1 MYEDQL
7 KRISK
12 SKTKLILDHSFIGVL
27 GLDMEFVIDDTIDPP
42 TAQTDGERVAY
53 HPDFIDE
60 LDDQELLFLTAHEVM
75 HVAFMHLTRR
85 NQRDPALWNVA
96 CDYVINQHLSDD
108 RVGKVIDG
116 ALLDRQLFN
125 RGSGMADKIYELL
138 KQDGKVVGKPGSGNC
153 QGSID
158 NMQDAPGVSDPAKL
172 AEMEA
177 RTKERIAHAAAS
189 ARGAGQLSGGM
200 ARLVEHV
207 LEPVVDWRDVLA
219 RFVVRAKGLTNRTYA
234 RPNRRF
240 VNSSLIMPSSYGE
253 QMGEM
258 VFAVDCS
265 GSINDKVL
273 AAFQAEAQRLQED
286 TQPKLIHVIYF
297 DHTVCGYQTFAPDQP
312 VTLSPKGGGGTAF
325 SPIFKEIE
333 KREIDAVC
341 CIVVTDLDC
350 HDFGPQPDY
359 PVLWVSN
366 YKTSAPWGEIVKM

>member
-1 MYEDQL
+1 MYENQL

-12 SKTKLILDHSFIGVL
+12 AKTKLILDHSFIGVL
-27 GLDMEFVIDDTIDPP
+27 GLDMDFVIDDTIDPP

-53 HPDFIDE
+53 HPDFVDE
-60 LDDQELLFLTAHEVM
+60 LDDQEMLFLTAHEVM

-85 NQRDPALWNVA
+85 NQRDPALWNLA
-96 CDYVINQHLSDD
+96 CDYVINQHLVDD
-108 RVGKVIDG
+108 KVGKVIGG
-116 ALLDRQLFN
+116 AMLDKALFY
-125 RGSGMADKIYELL
+125 RGQGLADKIYDLL
-138 KQDGKVVGKPGSGNC
+138 KQDGVDGGQPGSGNGR
-153 QGSID
+153 GSLD
-158 NMQDAPGVSDPAKL
+158 NMKDAPGVSDPAKL

-177 RTKERIAHAAAS
+177 RTKERVARAAAS
-189 ARGAGQLSGGM
+189 ARGAGQLSDGM
-200 ARLVEHV
+200 ARLVEQA
-207 LEPVVDWRDVLA
+207 LEPVVNWRDVLA
-219 RFVVRAKGLTNRTYA
+219 RFVVRAKGKSNRTYA

-240 VNSSLIMPSSYGE
+240 ANSSLIMPSSYGE

-258 VFAVDCS
+258 VYAVDCS

-273 AAFQAEAQRLQED
+273 AAFQAEAQQLQED

-297 DHTVCGYQTFAPDQP
+297 DHDICGYEVFGPDEP

-341 CIVVTDLDC
+341 CVVVTDLDC
-350 HDFGPQPDY
+350 YDFGPQPDY
-359 PVLWVSN
+359 PVLWVTN